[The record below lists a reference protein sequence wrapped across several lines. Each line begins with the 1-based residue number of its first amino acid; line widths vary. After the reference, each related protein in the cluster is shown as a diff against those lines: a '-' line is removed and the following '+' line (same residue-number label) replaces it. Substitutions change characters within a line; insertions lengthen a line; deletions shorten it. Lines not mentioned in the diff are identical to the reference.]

1 MSTDYHAQ
9 YWAHELTRRR
19 ASDESDKFS
28 STFYNATVDLN
39 PHQIDAALFAFRNP
53 LSRGAIL
60 ADEVGLGKTIEAGLV
75 ISQLWAERKRRI
87 LCVVPASIRKQ
98 WLQELQEKFFVRAT
112 ILETASFNQAVRNGT
127 VNPFE
132 RDGTI
137 VICSYNFAR
146 TRENELRLVPW
157 DLVVVDEAHRLR
169 NVYKSGNKIA
179 KSIYDSLLER
189 PKLLLTA
196 TPLQNSLM
204 ELYGLVS
211 FVDAH
216 LFGNED
222 AFRDQYARYGADL
235 APETYAELRARLAP
249 VCQRALRRQVV
260 EYVRYTNRTSL
271 TQDFSPTEDEVRLYE
286 AVSGYLQRPESF
298 ALPKSQR
305 QLLTLVLRKILASS
319 SYAIAATLGTMLERL
334 EALEAGLKDSEAPDV
349 ADAVATDFEALGQTQ
364 EEWTEADDDVVAR
377 ERKAS
382 DSEEQKRMLELLRA
396 EIADLRS
403 YKELATSIVE
413 NAKAKALL
421 YALDAGFRKAAELAG
436 PRKALIFTESR
447 RTQMY
452 LKDWLVK
459 NGYAGQV
466 VTFNGTNT
474 EPDSKRIYREW
485 RERHKNDDAATGSA
499 SADMRSALVE
509 EFRDRAAIMI
519 ATESGAEG
527 VNLQFCNV
535 VINYD
540 LPWNPQRIEQRIGRC
555 HRYGQKHDVVVIN
568 FLNRKN
574 AADQRVFEL
583 LRDKFRLFD
592 GVFGASDEV
601 LGALGSGADFEK
613 RINDIYQCCRTP
625 EDITKA
631 FDQLQL
637 DFDERIQSRLSDA
650 RAKLMENFD
659 EEVHRRLKL
668 YQNETDKQLDRFREW
683 LWLLTRHELGD
694 AALFGE
700 GHSFRLDRAP
710 AGVRLEPEHLG
721 QYRLVTERNGEPEH
735 HYRIGHPLAVQL
747 IERAKARALSPC
759 EVVVRYDLHRA
770 ANPRISLVEA
780 LQGKT
785 GWLRLGLLTVD
796 SFERE
801 EYLVFAA
808 MCDDGS
814 PLDDETCRKLLSV
827 DAETGAT
834 AALPPD
840 KSRALDGLARES
852 QGRLLARVTERNQ
865 KYFEQEIEKLDAWA
879 EDLKENLE
887 RELKELDREI
897 RATKK
902 QARQMMDLD
911 QKVALHKKAKETERK
926 RNDKRRALFDQ
937 HDAIDRQK
945 DSVITRVETQLA
957 QKVEMKKLFEI
968 RWRVV

>member
-75 ISQLWAERKRRI
+75 ISQLWAERKRRV
-87 LCVVPASIRKQ
+87 LCIVPASIRKQ
-98 WLQELQEKFFVRAT
+98 WLQELQEKFFVKAA
-112 ILETASFNQAVRNGT
+112 ILESSSFNQAVRSGT
-127 VNPFE
+127 ANPFE
-132 RDGTI
+132 QDDT
-137 VICSYNFAR
+137 VVVCSYNFAR
-146 TRENELRLVPW
+146 TREQELRMVPW

-169 NVYKSGNKIA
+169 NVYKWGNKIA
-179 KSIYDSLLER
+179 KSIFDSISDR

-204 ELYGLVS
+204 ELFGLVS
-211 FVDAH
+211 FIDPH

-222 AFRDQYARYGADL
+222 AFREQYARYGADL
-235 APETYAELRARLAP
+235 GLEVFGELRSRLAP
-249 VCQRALRRQVV
+249 VCQRTLRRQVV

-271 TQDFSPTEDEVRLYE
+271 AQDFTPTEDEVRLYE
-286 AVSGYLQRPESF
+286 SVSTYLQRPQSF
-298 ALPKSQR
+298 ALPKGQR

-334 EALEAGLKDSEAPDV
+334 ESMESGLQDEAAPDV
-349 ADAVATDFEALGQTQ
+349 AQAVATDFEALSETE
-364 EEWTEADDDVVAR
+364 EEWAEAEDDAIVRDR
-377 ERKAS
+377 QAS
-382 DSEEQKRMLELLRA
+382 DPEEQKRVLDALRA
-396 EIADLRS
+396 EIAELRT
-403 YKELATSIVE
+403 YKELAGSITV

-421 YALDAGFRKAAELAG
+421 FALDAGFRKAEQLNG
-436 PRKALIFTESR
+436 PRKALVFTESR
-447 RTQMY
+447 RTQVY
-452 LKDWLVK
+452 LKDWLEK
-459 NGYAGQV
+459 NGYAGQI
-466 VTFNGTNT
+466 VTFNGTNS

-485 RERHKNDDAATGSA
+485 RERHRNDDMVSGSS
-499 SADMRSALVE
+499 SADIRSALIE
-509 EFRDRAAIMI
+509 EFRERAAIMI

-574 AADQRVFEL
+574 AADQRVYDL
-583 LRDKFRLFD
+583 LHDKFKLFD

-613 RINDIYQCCRTP
+613 RINDIYQCCRTVD
-625 EDITKA
+625 EITKA
-631 FDQLQL
+631 FDQLQF
-637 DFDERIQSRLSDA
+637 DFDERIQTRLSDA
-650 RAKLMENFD
+650 RAKLMEHFD
-659 EEVHRRLKL
+659 QDVHKRLKL
-668 YQNETDKQLDRFREW
+668 YQDEAGEQMDRFGEW

-721 QYRLVTERNGEPEH
+721 QYRLVTERNGVPEH
-735 HYRIGHPLAVQL
+735 HYRVGHPLAEQL

-759 EVVVRYDLHRA
+759 EVVFHYDLHRA
-770 ANPRISLVEA
+770 ASPRISLVEA
-780 LQGKT
+780 LRGKT
-785 GWLRLGLLTVD
+785 GWLRLGLLVVD

-808 MCDDGS
+808 SCDDGS
-814 PLDDETCRKLLSV
+814 SIDEETCRKLLSV
-827 DAETGAT
+827 EAETGAA
-834 AALPPD
+834 AALPLD
-840 KSRALDGLARES
+840 KSGALDGLAGES
-852 QGRLLARVTERNQ
+852 QGRLLARVVERNQ

-902 QARQMMDLD
+902 EARQMMDLD

-926 RNDKRRALFDQ
+926 RNDKRRALFEQ
-937 HDAIDRQK
+937 QDAVDKQK
-945 DSVITRVETQLA
+945 DTLITRVESQLK
-957 QKVEMKKLFEI
+957 QKVGMKKLFEVK
-968 RWRVV
+968 WRVV